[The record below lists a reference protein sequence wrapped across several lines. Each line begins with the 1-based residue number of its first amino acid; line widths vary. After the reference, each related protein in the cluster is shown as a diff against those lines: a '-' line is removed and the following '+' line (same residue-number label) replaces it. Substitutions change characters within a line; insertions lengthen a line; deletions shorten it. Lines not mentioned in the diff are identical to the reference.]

1 MLRIF
6 RIYVLPSSEI
16 WFCWNITRQNCLR
29 LATKK
34 SYIIT
39 RKPLFNSILH
49 VPYTKLIF
57 KYASLP
63 NLNFRSLQCSKNL
76 CAKTLCGPGNT
87 VYHSAFLRQIHL
99 ILLAYSQTN
108 SCIWLIKEAI
118 LGQAASPLRQKILDL
133 EPYFTSILLKQFPP
147 ASQVKLNVIVFST
160 CWTDWLQPHVSV

>member
-39 RKPLFNSILH
+39 SKPLFNSILH

-118 LGQAASPLRQKILDL
+118 LGQGASPLRQKILDL
-133 EPYFTSILLKQFPP
+133 EPYFTSILLKQLLPC
-147 ASQVKLNVIVFST
+147 FS
-160 CWTDWLQPHVSV
+160 S